1 MIKFTQNLVSKL
13 AIAAVLGAVAL
24 AHPAFADSDSSMA
37 DAHGMKG
44 VDQRI
49 RELHDTLSITQAQE
63 PEWKQVSSVMR
74 RNEAM
79 MHRLVEARN
88 EKEDADAVEDL
99 KSYEMIT
106 RAHEEGMRKLVP
118 VFARFYNTL
127 SDDQKDVADDMF
139 GQYEGHDARNQTGRM
154 DTPDS
159 MTPAAGDVNT
169 NADNSSNQ

>member
-24 AHPAFADSDSSMA
+24 AQPAFADSDNSMA

-49 RELHDTLSITQAQE
+49 RELHDTLSITPSQE
-63 PEWKQVSSVMR
+63 PEWKRVSMVMR
-74 RNEAM
+74 QNEATI
-79 MHRLVEARN
+79 HRLVEARN
-88 EKEDADAVEDL
+88 ENEDANAVEDL

-118 VFARFYNTL
+118 VFAHFYNSL

-139 GQYEGHDARNQTGRM
+139 GQYEGHDARSQSGRI

-169 NADNSSNQ
+169 NVDNSSDQ